1 MPYGW
6 HSPKEALRILGE
18 GLDLARQAQ
27 LKANLGVGAAV
38 EGSSDPNAGKTPG
51 SGTAVD
57 AAGPG
62 TAPKQ

>member
-1 MPYGW
+1 M
-6 HSPKEALRILGE
+6 RILGE